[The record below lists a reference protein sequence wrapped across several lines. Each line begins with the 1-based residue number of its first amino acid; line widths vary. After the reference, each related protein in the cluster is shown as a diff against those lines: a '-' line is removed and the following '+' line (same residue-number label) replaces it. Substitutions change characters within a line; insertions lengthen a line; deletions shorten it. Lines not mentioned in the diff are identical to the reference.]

1 MNQVNRN
8 QKLHD
13 AEETLHLGVKELGLN
28 LEPKIINKLLIYKD
42 LLIKWN
48 KKINLTALRDDM
60 SITTHHLLD
69 CLAILKYIKGE
80 KILDVGSG
88 AGLPG
93 LIIAICEPSKQV
105 TLIDK
110 VEKKISFLRQ
120 VCIELDLKNTEVI
133 HARIEALDRQDY
145 FDTVIS
151 RAFSDLD
158 NFIFL
163 TKKFLKNSGY
173 WLAMKGKKVAG
184 NKLLPIQLEH
194 TVIDIMVPFL
204 NAERC
209 IVMIKKKLMERN
221 LKIFAISNQKG
232 GVGKTTS
239 TVNLAAALANNQKKV
254 LLIDLDPQAN
264 ATSGSGVS
272 KKDIHGSIY
281 EVLIGNKN
289 LKDIITRSP
298 SEKFD
303 VAGANQALA
312 GAEVEL
318 VDLPKRE
325 YILKNQINT
334 LNGYDFI
341 LIDCPPALNLLTV
354 NALVAANSVIIP
366 MQCEYFALE
375 GLSDLVSTI
384 KKVKQHLNP
393 NIEIEGLL
401 RTLFDRRNTLTKQ
414 VSDQLAAHFGSKVY
428 TTIIPRNVRLAEAPS
443 YGQSVISY
451 DRSSKGAK
459 AYLTLAEEIL
469 LGQHNEK

>member
-1 MNQVNRN
+1 M
-8 QKLHD
+8 
-13 AEETLHLGVKELGLN
+13 
-28 LEPKIINKLLIYKD
+28 
-42 LLIKWN
+42 
-48 KKINLTALRDDM
+48 
-60 SITTHHLLD
+60 
-69 CLAILKYIKGE
+69 E
-80 KILDVGSG
+80 K
-88 AGLPG
+88 
-93 LIIAICEPSKQV
+93 
-105 TLIDK
+105 
-110 VEKKISFLRQ
+110 
-120 VCIELDLKNTEVI
+120 
-133 HARIEALDRQDY
+133 
-145 FDTVIS
+145 
-151 RAFSDLD
+151 
-158 NFIFL
+158 
-163 TKKFLKNSGY
+163 
-173 WLAMKGKKVAG
+173 
-184 NKLLPIQLEH
+184 
-194 TVIDIMVPFL
+194 
-204 NAERC
+204 
-209 IVMIKKKLMERN
+209 N

-341 LIDCPPALNLLTV
+341 LIDCQPALNLLTV

-451 DRSSKGAK
+451 DRSSNGAK